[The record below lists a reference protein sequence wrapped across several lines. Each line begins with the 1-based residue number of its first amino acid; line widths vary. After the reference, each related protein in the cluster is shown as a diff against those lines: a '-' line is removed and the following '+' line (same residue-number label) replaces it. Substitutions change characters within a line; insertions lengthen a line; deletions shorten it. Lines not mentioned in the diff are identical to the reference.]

1 MGITVSKETNMDER
15 PLIVLLGDS
24 LLMDGVAMSLADG
37 RRLGVV
43 QMDASITDIGERLR
57 SLKPELILFELD
69 SPGTPAVFS
78 LLREEPDTLLLGLDR
93 DSSHVIVLNGSR
105 HPTRSMQELGQL
117 VQLQVGCNA

>member
-1 MGITVSKETNMDER
+1 MDER

-24 LLMDGVAMSLADG
+24 LLMDGVAMSLGDG
-37 RRLGVV
+37 WRVGVV
-43 QMDASITDIGERLR
+43 QMDASIAEMGERLR

-78 LLREEPDTLLLGLDR
+78 LLREEPGTLLLGLDR
-93 DSSHVIVLNGSR
+93 DCSQVIVLNSSR

-117 VQLQVGCNA
+117 VQVQARCKA